1 MVFVIKK
8 LEVNGMYNNLLIL
21 RLANTYA
28 HQYEHITL

>member
-1 MVFVIKK
+1 MIFVIEK
-8 LEVNGMYNNLLIL
+8 LEANEIYNLLIL